1 MILKVC
7 VLTMPSFSNFIGI
20 CEEYNY
26 DKDTCIVSICKDH
39 KSMYCVNGVN
49 IYKIH
54 RRELIDFIR
63 ENEFEKIKLD
73 KKGIVNYLI
82 KLVKNRR

>member
-1 MILKVC
+1 MKIC
-7 VLTMPSFSNFIGI
+7 VLTMPSFANFIGI

-26 DKDTCIVSICKDH
+26 DKDTCIVSISRDDE
-39 KSMYCVNGVN
+39 SMYCVNGVN

-54 RRELIDFIR
+54 SRDLIDFIR
-63 ENEFEKIKLD
+63 KNEFEKIKLD

-82 KLVKNRR
+82 KFIKHR

>member
-1 MILKVC
+1 MKTCIF
-7 VLTMPSFSNFIGI
+7 TMPSFSNFIGI
-20 CEEYNY
+20 CEQYNY
-26 DKDTCIVSICKDH
+26 DKDTCIVSISRAD

-49 IYKIH
+49 IYKIN

-82 KLVKNRR
+82 KSIKNRR

>member
-1 MILKVC
+1 MKVC
-7 VLTMPSFSNFIGI
+7 IFTMPSFSNFIGI

-26 DKDTCIVSICKDH
+26 DKNTCIVSICRDD

-49 IYKIH
+49 IYKIQ
-54 RRELIDFIR
+54 RKELIDFIR
-63 ENEFEKIKLD
+63 KNEFEKIRFD

-82 KLVKNRR
+82 KSIKNRI